1 MAQNSGWRMVGDR
14 WTRSLGVRGLR
25 VRLFQKRRHGVFY
38 RTLWLPGEGKDR
50 KCLGTKDRREAERLG
65 RALLTEL
72 RTAGVDSI
80 PADREST
87 RSSLTLGDLWRRYR
101 TTCPAFLDNAST
113 SQQDA
118 HSRAQVLLAYFGVRC
133 LVESLTVDDQAAY
146 ANARRAGGIRIRNG
160 ELTGAVRARSAE
172 ADLVLLHQM
181 LRWATTV
188 RVDGVPLL
196 RSNPLAGVRRV
207 REQDPKR
214 PIATWDRY
222 QATRAAL
229 RELAAQA
236 ESGADRVRWIK
247 VELALVLAE
256 ATGRRLGSIRQLRW
270 EDIDWTAGTVR
281 WRAGADKKR
290 REAIVPLPVQ
300 LLDQLRAFQ
309 KELRAVGGL
318 VFGAEHDTTKAMD
331 RHLFDKWL
339 AHAEKKAGLKK
350 LDGGLWHPYR
360 RKWATERK
368 HLSVTDVAEAGG
380 WKDTVTLLT
389 YYARPDNE
397 TLLAV
402 MSEERKLRDCAVGS
416 RNGPPTG
423 PR

>member
-1 MAQNSGWRMVGDR
+1 M
-14 WTRSLGVRGLR
+14 
-25 VRLFQKRRHGVFY
+25 
-38 RTLWLPGEGKDR
+38 
-50 KCLGTKDRREAERLG
+50 
-65 RALLTEL
+65 
-72 RTAGVDSI
+72 
-80 PADREST
+80 
-87 RSSLTLGDLWRRYR
+87 
-101 TTCPAFLDNAST
+101 
-113 SQQDA
+113 
-118 HSRAQVLLAYFGVRC
+118 
-133 LVESLTVDDQAAY
+133 
-146 ANARRAGGIRIRNG
+146 
-160 ELTGAVRARSAE
+160 
-172 ADLVLLHQM
+172 
-181 LRWATTV
+181 
-188 RVDGVPLL
+188 PLL

-222 QATRAAL
+222 LATRAAV

-236 ESGADRVRWIK
+236 ESEADRVRWVKI
-247 VELALVLAE
+247 ELALVLAE

-270 EDIDWTAGTVR
+270 EDIDWAACTIR
-281 WRAGADKKR
+281 WRAEADKKR
-290 REAIVPLPVQ
+290 REAIVPVPLR
-300 LLDQLRAFQ
+300 LLDELRQFQ

-318 VFGAEHDTTKAMD
+318 VFGAEHDATNAMD

-339 AHAEKKAGLKK
+339 AHAEKRAGLKK

-389 YYARPDNE
+389 CYARPDNE

-402 MSEERKLRDCAVGS
+402 MSEERKLRDCAVGA